1 MKIQFLTNCTPAGG
15 VSLAIGRLPL
25 LLRII
30 VCFAV
35 SLACLRAQFSDET
48 TAAVDKLV
56 AKALADS
63 GTPAVSVA
71 IVKDGK
77 VALAKAYGDARL
89 DPKTPAT
96 SAMRFSI
103 GSVSKQFLA
112 GAILLAAENGK
123 LSLDDRVG
131 KYLPGLTRTNDITV
145 RQLLSHTAGYQ
156 DYYPQDYVPPF
167 MREPV
172 TAEGILDRWAK
183 KPLDFEPGTA
193 WQYSNTGFV
202 AAGRV
207 LEKATGIPAIE
218 FLRTRIFSKLGME
231 SVYDLDHQPLTA
243 ADAAGY
249 IRYAIGPLH
258 PVIPEAS
265 GWLFAAGELAMTARD
280 VALWDAALID
290 GSLLNPRS
298 FTEMITPV
306 RLKNGAPT
314 SYALGIGV
322 SDANGH
328 PRLSHG
334 GAVSGFTSKNTI
346 WPDLKLAVV
355 VLSNKD
361 GSTAPDR
368 ITRGLEALLLSPAQ
382 DPNAAKLLEQAMV
395 IFAGLQEGRVDHAL
409 FTANGNS
416 YFAPEVIR
424 DYSVSL
430 KPLGSP
436 KSFELV
442 RSGLRGGFTER
453 SYRIVFPDKTLNLT
467 VRAEADGRLE
477 QYQIAE

>member
-1 MKIQFLTNCTPAGG
+1 VLEFPEVPLEADIGPG
-15 VSLAIGRLPL
+15 VDREVPL
-25 LLRII
+25 FIRILVCYAVSI
-30 VCFAV
+30 VC
-35 SLACLRAQFSDET
+35 LHAQLSDET
-48 TAAVDKLV
+48 AAAVDKVV
-56 AKALADS
+56 AKALAES
-63 GTPAVSVA
+63 GTPAVSIA

-77 VALAKAYGDARL
+77 VALVKAYGDARL

-96 SAMRFSI
+96 AGIRFSI

-112 GAILLAAENGK
+112 GGILLAAESGK

-131 KYLPGLTRTNDITV
+131 KYLPGLTRSNDITI

-172 TAEGILDRWAK
+172 TADGILDRWAA

-207 LEKATGIPAIE
+207 LEKATGVPAFE
-218 FLRTRIFSKLGME
+218 FLRTRIFSRLGME
-231 SVYDLDHQPLTA
+231 SVYDLDHQPLTR

-258 PVIPEAS
+258 PVTPEAS
-265 GWLFAAGELAMTARD
+265 GWLYAAGELAMTARD
-280 VALWDAALID
+280 LALWDAGLIN
-290 GSLLNPRS
+290 GKVLSPRS
-298 FTEMITPV
+298 FAEMITPV

-334 GAVSGFTSKNTI
+334 GAVSGFTSQNTI

-361 GSTAPDR
+361 GSTATGR
-368 ITRGLEALLLSPAQ
+368 ITQGLEALLLAPAQ
-382 DPNAAKLLEQAMV
+382 DPDAAKLLEQAKS
-395 IFAGLQEGRVDHAL
+395 IFAGLQEGRLDRAL

-416 YFAPEVIR
+416 YFTPEVIG
-424 DYSVSL
+424 DYSASL
-430 KPLGSP
+430 KPLGTP
-436 KSFELV
+436 KSFELS

-453 SYRIVFPDKTLNLT
+453 SYRIVFPEKTLRL
-467 VRAEADGRLE
+467 VIRAAMDGKLE
-477 QYQIAE
+477 QYQISE

>member
-1 MKIQFLTNCTPAGG
+1 VLIRIF
-15 VSLAIGRLPL
+15 VRFAIS
-25 LLRII
+25 I
-30 VCFAV
+30 
-35 SLACLRAQFSDET
+35 ACLRGQVPDET
-48 TAAVDKLV
+48 AAAVDTLV
-56 AKALADS
+56 SKALLES
-63 GTPAVSVA
+63 GTPAVSIA

-96 SAMRFSI
+96 AGMRFSI

-112 GAILLAAENGK
+112 AAILLAAESGQ
-123 LSLDDRVG
+123 LSLDDHVG
-131 KYLPGLTRTNDITV
+131 KYLPALTRANDITI

-156 DYYPQDYVPPF
+156 DYYPQDYLPPF

-172 TAEGILDRWAK
+172 TAEGILDRWAV

-202 AAGRV
+202 VAGRV
-207 LEKATGIPAIE
+207 LEEATGVPAIE
-218 FLRTRIFSKLGME
+218 FLRSRIFSRLGLR
-231 SVYDLDHQPLTA
+231 SVYDLDHQPLTS

-258 PVIPEAS
+258 PVTPEAS

-280 VALWDAALID
+280 LAIWDAGLIN
-290 GSLLNPRS
+290 GSVLSPRS
-298 FTEMITPV
+298 FGEMITPV

-322 SDANGH
+322 SDSNGH

-334 GAVSGFTSKNTI
+334 GAVSGFTSQNTI

-361 GSTAPDR
+361 GSTAPGR
-368 ITRGLEALLLSPAQ
+368 ITRGLEALLLAPAQ
-382 DPNAAKLLEQAMV
+382 DPDAAKLLEQAKT
-395 IFAGLQEGRVDHAL
+395 IFARLQEGRLDHAL

-416 YFAPEVIR
+416 YFTAEVIG
-424 DYSVSL
+424 DYSASL
-430 KPLGSP
+430 KPLGAP
-436 KSFELV
+436 KAFELL

-453 SYRIVFPDKTLNLT
+453 SYRIVFPEKTLNLV
-467 VRAEADGRLE
+467 VRAAMDGKLE
-477 QYQIAE
+477 QYQISE